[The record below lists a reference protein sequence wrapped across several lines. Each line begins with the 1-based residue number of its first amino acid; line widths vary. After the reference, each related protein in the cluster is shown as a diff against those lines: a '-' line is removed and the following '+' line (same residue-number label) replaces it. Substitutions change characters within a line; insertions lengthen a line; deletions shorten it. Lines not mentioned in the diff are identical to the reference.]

1 MQISGLHTAVIT
13 PFHSNG
19 DVDIDAMRRILD
31 MQIAGGVDG
40 VVVTGSTGEAA
51 TLSLAERERLWQTAV
66 EHCADRITVTA
77 GVGTNDTRSTIEN
90 ARAAQQAGVNALLIV
105 SPYYNKPTQAGLI
118 AHFRAVHDAVTVPQI
133 LYNVPGRTGQNLSA
147 HTQLAIAEA
156 CPNIVATKEASANLE
171 QMSEIIAHAPD
182 HFALLAGDDVL
193 ALPTSACGGSG
204 VIAVISNYFPRTYGA
219 LIRAAMQDDI
229 ATARTLQD
237 ALLPYFA
244 ANFIE
249 TNPLPV
255 KYIMHKLGYCDNVLR
270 LPLVPVSRAS
280 AAELDELIATIDDAQ
295 WVS

>member
-13 PFHSNG
+13 PFHANG
-19 DVDIDAMRRILD
+19 DVDVDAMRRILD
-31 MQIAGGVDG
+31 IQLAGGVDG

-51 TLSLAERERLWQTAV
+51 TLSLAEREQLWRIAV
-66 EHCADRITVTA
+66 EHCAGRITVTA

-90 ARAAQQAGVNALLIV
+90 AKAAQSAGIDALLIV
-105 SPYYNKPTQAGLI
+105 SPYYNKPTQAGLL
-118 AHFRAVHDAVTVPQI
+118 AHFREVHDAVTIPQI

-147 HTQLAIAEA
+147 QTQLAIAEA
-156 CPNIVATKEASANLE
+156 CPNIIATKEASANLE

-193 ALPTSACGGSG
+193 ALPTIACGGRG

-219 LIRAAMQDDI
+219 LIRAALQDDVP
-229 ATARTLQD
+229 TARELQD

-255 KYIMHKLGYCDNVLR
+255 KYIMHKLGHCANVLR
-270 LPLVPVSRAS
+270 LPLVPVTAAS
-280 AAELDELIATIDDAQ
+280 AAALDELVATIDDSRLGQ
-295 WVS
+295 